1 MHWSWKIGRLAGIDV
16 YMHATFL
23 LLVGFIVVADWQD
36 GHNLTRTLFAV
47 LFVMV
52 IFGCIV
58 LHELGH
64 ALTARRY
71 GIRTRDII
79 LLPIGGVARLE
90 RMPEEPNQELLVALA
105 GPAVNVLIALGLF
118 AVLTALG
125 RIQTLRQATTINW
138 TGHDFLP
145 SLLAVNVWLVLFNL
159 IPAFPMDGGRVLRA
173 LLAKRMGYTEATQSA
188 AHVGQ
193 GMALVFG
200 FLGLFFD
207 PFLIFIAL
215 FVWVGA
221 SGEAGMVQMRS
232 SLGGIP
238 VQRVMLTNFRTLQP
252 DERLEQAVEQ
262 ILAGWQQD
270 FAVVFGDHVLGILT
284 REDLVRAIARGGTD
298 LLVRDAMGRD
308 FRSVDSHDMLEQAV
322 QVLRQSGCRSLPV
335 EHNGELV
342 GMLTLENVGEFM
354 MIRSAMRHAEQAVG
368 TARAIA

>member
-1 MHWSWKIGRLAGIDV
+1 
-16 YMHATFL
+16 MHATFL
-23 LLVGFIVVADWQD
+23 LLVGFIVVATWVES
-36 GHNLTRTLFAV
+36 HNAARTLFGVFFV
-47 LFVMV
+47 LV

-71 GIRTRDII
+71 GIRTRDIV

-90 RMPEEPNQELLVALA
+90 RMPEEPNQELFVALA

-118 AVLTALG
+118 AVLTAFD
-125 RIQTLRQATTINW
+125 RIPTLRQAATISW

-145 SLLAVNVWLVLFNL
+145 SLLAVNVWLVLLNL

-200 FLGLFFD
+200 FLALFFD

-215 FVWVGA
+215 FVWMGA

-232 SLGGIP
+232 SLGGIA

-252 DERLEQAVEQ
+252 DETLGQAVEQ

-284 REDLVRAIARGGTD
+284 REDLVRAIARGGTG
-298 LLVRDAMGRD
+298 LLVRDAMRRD

-322 QVLRQSGCRSLPV
+322 QMLRRSGCRSLPV

-342 GMLTLENVGEFM
+342 GMLTLESVGEFI
-354 MIRSAMRHAEQAVG
+354 MIHSAMRHAEQAVR